1 MASRNSLA
9 EPAIIF
15 ALFVLGLAMR
25 IVAMDRAAVE
35 HFDEGVYASDLWYP
49 GMFGQSYPGREFYA
63 PPLLGA
69 AMSWLDFL
77 PGLHWVAPFL
87 PSALLGAATVL
98 MMWALARAWFGR
110 TAGLFAA
117 TIVSLSDFHIIFS
130 RMALTDVPA
139 LFLMIASVY
148 VGTKAIA
155 DGSRRMMVAAG
166 FVCGLSWWT
175 KYTGW
180 LPLAIVISGSALW
193 WMWTG
198 RRRMTLSSLLMLL
211 ALMVI
216 CAFATFAPWWWKL
229 QDVGGYS
236 AVASN
241 HAGYVEGLAAWK
253 SNLAAQLTTQF
264 WLDGFPG
271 SLSVGLGLLLAGGHR
286 WMQARCSTW
295 NSHSD
300 GVDDARPVDPEDV
313 SGGSFGDGQD
323 GGAKLVDAGATVAA
337 LALTMRVFPPPAVLA
352 RFVVAAIALSAIAL
366 TVWTPLLL
374 TCIAIGGM
382 AGVFLWPV
390 LPRMYG
396 RARTRDLSATSE
408 GGVPL
413 SAGDLA
419 CAATIDPQLA
429 ACTVLTW
436 FVGLLLVTPLYHP
449 YPRLFLP
456 LLASIWVG
464 AAGGL
469 SWWVESNLSVARR
482 PAGSTLNQGNLNT
495 GISWMIYG
503 MIAVA
508 LMGSILINYASFTSA
523 IWQDLESIRQAA
535 LQIADRCYRDAVGL
549 PASGRDL
556 LPSGTVIRANGST
569 TSPQQFPDSGA
580 ADSGALESGTVASG
594 ETGSEETASTPREVD
609 SSESTSAA
617 DGDSEVLSTESVR
630 AVSLEDL
637 RRQKMVIYAY
647 GEPSLLYHL
656 QDLGIV
662 VSPVAHLDLKVSAA
676 DTDAPPQFLIVGPY
690 AKRTNGFWDQWLAAQ
705 QHFELIAEIPF
716 YPSEIVL
723 LNLFDAGWLRN
734 HPESAEQIFE
744 VYRIR

>member
-9 EPAIIF
+9 EPAIIL
-15 ALFVLGLAMR
+15 ALFVLGLSMR
-25 IVAMDRAAVE
+25 IVAMDRTAVE

-49 GMFGQSYPGREFYA
+49 DMFGQSYPGREFYA

-69 AMSWLDFL
+69 AMWLMDL
-77 PGLHWVAPFL
+77 VPGLHWVAPFL
-87 PSALLGAATVL
+87 PSVLSGAATVL
-98 MMWALARAWFGR
+98 VMWALARAWFGR

-117 TIVSLSDFHIIFS
+117 TVVSLSDFHIIFS

-148 VGTKAIA
+148 LGTKAIA
-155 DGSRRMMVAAG
+155 NESRRTMLAAG
-166 FVCGLSWWT
+166 FLCGLNWWT

-193 WMWTG
+193 WLWTG
-198 RRRMTLSSLLMLL
+198 RRQIALSRLVVLLVV
-211 ALMVI
+211 MV
-216 CAFATFAPWWWKL
+216 ASAVVTFSPWWWQL
-229 QDVGGYS
+229 QPVGGYS
-236 AVASN
+236 AVASH
-241 HAGYVEGLAAWK
+241 HAGYVQGLEAWK

-286 WMQARCSTW
+286 WMQARRSTW
-295 NSHSD
+295 NNHSD
-300 GVDDARPVDPEDV
+300 SVDGTRAISPEDAN
-313 SGGSFGDGQD
+313 GGSYHEVDGR
-323 GGAKLVDAGATVAA
+323 GNAGPTEPAS
-337 LALTMRVFPPPAVLA
+337 ALTSHAFPPSAVLS
-352 RFVVAAIALSAIAL
+352 RFVIAAIALSAIAL

-396 RARTRDLSATSE
+396 RARTQDLSATSE

-413 SAGDLA
+413 SSGDLA

-436 FVGLLLVTPLYHP
+436 FVGLLLTTPLYHP

-464 AAGGL
+464 AAGGI

-482 PAGSTLNQGNLNT
+482 PVGSTFNQGNLNT
-495 GISWMIYG
+495 VVSWMISG
-503 MIAVA
+503 MIVFAVIS
-508 LMGSILINYASFTSA
+508 SILINDSSFTSA
-523 IWQDLESIRQAA
+523 IWQDRSSIRQAA
-535 LQIADRCYRDAVGL
+535 VQIADRCYRDAIGL
-549 PASGRDL
+549 PSAGPNP
-556 LPSGTVIRANGST
+556 LPSGTVIRANGT
-569 TSPQQFPDSGA
+569 TASPQQKPESGA
-580 ADSGALESGTVASG
+580 AESRPADTEAAAAV
-594 ETGSEETASTPREVD
+594 PHEVD
-609 SSESTSAA
+609 SSETPAA
-617 DGDSEVLSTESVR
+617 SDGDLEAGPVESGR
-630 AVSLEDL
+630 PISLEDL
-637 RRQKMVIYAY
+637 RQQKMVIYAY

-656 QDLGIV
+656 QDLGLV
-662 VSPVAHLDLKVSAA
+662 VSPVAHVDFKVPAA
-676 DTDAPPQFLIVGPY
+676 DPDVPPQFLIVGPY
-690 AKRTNGFWDQWLAAQ
+690 AKRTNGFWDQWLARQ
-705 QHFELIAEIPF
+705 QHFQLVAEIPF
-716 YPSEIVL
+716 YPGEIVL
-723 LNLFDAGWLRN
+723 LNLFDVDWLRN